1 MEELIML
8 NVLNVIKKFV
18 LANSEYC
25 DAAITVMNG
34 GDYYANV

>member
-1 MEELIML
+1 ML
-8 NVLNVIKKFV
+8 NVLNAIKKFV